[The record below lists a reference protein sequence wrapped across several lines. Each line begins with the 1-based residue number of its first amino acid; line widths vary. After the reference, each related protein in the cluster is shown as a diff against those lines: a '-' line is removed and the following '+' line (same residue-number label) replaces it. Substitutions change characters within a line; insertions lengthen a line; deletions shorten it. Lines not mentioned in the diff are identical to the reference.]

1 MNPSR
6 RLPLAL
12 HWILLIVA
20 LLVFLPPVT
29 FTLLRE
35 HESRLA
41 LELCQPFSRP
51 SFDLSFPKTIVY
63 DPLSFV
69 GRGRQAG
76 FWEWSP
82 EGLLLTGKGRQY
94 FTDAPG
100 SLSGSITA
108 GRRRVTSI
116 GSVEDRSGSRE
127 VKFLYVWTEVSE
139 PAAALLDR
147 PPKAGDGY
155 EGRALLAKENGVWRV
170 KSLDLPE
177 YDKPLARLL
186 DESQGVR
193 R

>member
-35 HESRLA
+35 HEARLA
-41 LELCQPFSRP
+41 LELYEPFARP
-51 SFDLSFPKTIVY
+51 SFDLIFPKTTPY

-82 EGLLLTGKGRQY
+82 EGLTLAEKGRRY
-94 FTDAPG
+94 FTDSPT
-100 SLSGSITA
+100 SISGSITA

-116 GSVEDRSGSRE
+116 GTVEDRSGGRE
-127 VKFLYVWTEVSE
+127 VKFLYEWTEVSE

-147 PPKAGDGY
+147 PPVAAKGY
-155 EGRALLAKENGVWRV
+155 EGRAMLTKEGGVWRV

-186 DESQGVR
+186 DESQGVKR
-193 R
+193 

>member
-1 MNPSR
+1 LYPSR

-12 HWILLIVA
+12 DWILLIAA

-35 HESRLA
+35 RESRLA
-41 LELCQPFSRP
+41 LELYEPFSRP
-51 SFDLSFPKTIVY
+51 SFDLSFPKTTAY

-82 EGLLLTGKGRQY
+82 EGLTLTEKGRR
-94 FTDAPG
+94 FFADTPT
-100 SLSGSITA
+100 SISGSVTA

-116 GSVEDRSGSRE
+116 GTVEDRGGNRE
-127 VKFLYVWTEVSE
+127 VKFLYVWMEVSE
-139 PAAALLDR
+139 PAAVLLDHA
-147 PPKAGDGY
+147 PTAGAGY
-155 EGRALLAKENGVWRV
+155 EGRAVLAKESGVWRA
-170 KSLDLPE
+170 KSLNLPE

-186 DESQGVR
+186 DESQGVKR
-193 R
+193 

>member
-1 MNPSR
+1 MNQSR

-41 LELCQPFSRP
+41 FELYEPFARP
-51 SFDLSFPKTIVY
+51 SFDLIFPKTTAY

-82 EGLLLTGKGRQY
+82 EGLTLTEKGRRY
-94 FTDAPG
+94 FTDTPT
-100 SLSGSITA
+100 SISGSITA
-108 GRRRVTSI
+108 GRRKVTSI
-116 GSVEDRSGSRE
+116 GTVEDRSGNRE
-127 VKFLYVWTEVSE
+127 VKFLYLWTEVSE
-139 PAAALLDR
+139 LAAALLDR
-147 PPKAGDGY
+147 PPVAASGY
-155 EGRALLAKENGVWRV
+155 EGRAVLTKEGGVWRV

-186 DESQGVR
+186 DESKGVR